1 MSRLLALFT
10 ACCLALPLA
19 GCKDQ
24 DNPTL
29 PEAPAPCFETAG
41 AIVAAFRTSYLDQ
54 DLAGYRDDLLAPGYK
69 FVLHPQTVVDFAL
82 PSGVFTYADEMAVA
96 EAMFSGQPNS
106 LGEVLAS
113 IEVDEFRPEGQ
124 WQDVEATDEYF
135 GDVPG
140 ARFRAYSIH
149 IFFNIEGDQRYEVSG
164 SQLVYVTGDFCHL
177 LGQVDLTVDGK
188 GIEGASWSDVK
199 ALWRQPGGKT

>member
-1 MSRLLALFT
+1 MSRLLALFA

-24 DNPTL
+24 DDPTR
-29 PEAPAPCFETAG
+29 PEAPAPCFETAD
-41 AIVAAFRTSYLDQ
+41 ATVAAFRIAYQDQ
-54 DLAGYRDDLLAPGYK
+54 DLAGYRDDLLAPGYE
-69 FVLHPQTVVDFAL
+69 FVLHPQAVVDFEL
-82 PSGVFTYADEMAVA
+82 PSDVFTYADEVAIA

-113 IEVDEFRPEGQ
+113 VDVEAFRPEGQ
-124 WQDVEATDEYF
+124 WQNVEASDPNF

-140 ARFRAYSIH
+140 ALVRAYSVQIY
-149 IFFNIEGDQRYEVSG
+149 FNIEGDQRYEVSG

-177 LGQVDLTVDGK
+177 LGQVDLTMDGK
-188 GIEGASWSDVK
+188 GVEGASWSDVK
-199 ALWRQPGGKT
+199 ALWLQPGGQP